1 MSFWTDDNR
10 KKIVNCLFYVALTIE
25 LILMIVEK
33 SELEFSL
40 ESYVFRVTFLLTL
53 LAVLIMKHDYREWIL
68 IVVFLGIAG
77 FCYVHSGKNDLLRLC
92 TFLMAARDIDLRKA
106 MKYCFYVCLVGFGL
120 IALLSVVGVL
130 GDISLVM
137 DYGRENPE
145 EKRYVFGFGH
155 PNTLFG
161 SVYALLLMWLWLYG
175 ETSKWWQYILVV
187 VSSGAVVLLSQSRT
201 GLLIVLLTVIIA
213 AIFKLWP
220 GASEKRNVYVWGAL
234 LSTVLSVV
242 LSVLAAWKAA
252 RVYVD
257 KVMGWDFWAFEEI
270 INYRISNLFY
280 GSENRDGVLYG
291 WKLFAGHGTDSYFDI
306 GWARL
311 FYWYGIVPT
320 TVIVLCVLAVVYV
333 SWKKRDIWT
342 LVLVI
347 SLSIYTLAEATFVTR
362 YLGRDFFLVIAGVY
376 LGFFFRTII
385 LKIDTKEGETY
396 GGKA

>member
-10 KKIVNCLFYVALTIE
+10 KIIVNCLFYVALTIE

-220 GASEKRNVYVWGAL
+220 GAREKRNVYVWGAL

-257 KVMGWDFWAFEEI
+257 KVMSWDFWAFEEI

-376 LGFFFRTII
+376 LGYFFRTII
-385 LKIDTKEGETY
+385 LKFDTKEGETY

>member
-257 KVMGWDFWAFEEI
+257 KVMSWDFWAFEEI

-376 LGFFFRTII
+376 LGYFFRTII
-385 LKIDTKEGETY
+385 LKFDTKEGETY